1 MKKTII
7 AVVIALVACIGLLA
21 GCSVPGD
28 KAVAASQ
35 EKWNAATNK
44 EATDTFTVSNVSL
57 AGLVSL
63 NNAKISLKRVFAG
76 DNVKVTLDVD
86 SLDLEFDRGI
96 STILDAIDLK
106 NIDVNKI
113 ASNLKNVKVN
123 AIFDFNV
130 KTNTVTN
137 LNVVANG
144 LKKLLEEGVGI
155 VDENITEPL
164 KYSVDKIEISSEDKY
179 AEVLLPLA
187 KGHFS
192 TFFAMEKAGA
202 KESPTTISFKEIGGL
217 VSMLLED
224 FGDFEVAPEVT
235 ITSLIKKF
243 LGTTD
248 VLSKI
253 NNTNGVMTSKVS
265 KDLITEMNYTGDFSL
280 KFSKNDLKNVLNYL
294 PEIIPGFPEKIS
306 GAVMAFIKEPTSGS
320 ILAGK
325 ISYTGSYVIK

>member
-28 KAVAASQ
+28 KAVTASQ

-44 EATDTFTVSNVSL
+44 EATDTFTVSNVNI
-57 AGLVSL
+57 AGLATL
-63 NNAKISLKRVFAG
+63 KNAKISLKRVFAG

-86 SLDLEFDRGI
+86 SLDLAFDKGI
-96 STILDAIDLK
+96 SSILNLIK
-106 NIDVNKI
+106 IENIDVNKI

-123 AIFDFNV
+123 VTLDFNI
-130 KTNTVTN
+130 KTNTITN
-137 LNVVANG
+137 LKVVANG
-144 LKKLLEEGVGI
+144 VKALLEEGLSI
-155 VDENITEPL
+155 VDENITEPIE
-164 KYSVDKIEISSEDKY
+164 YSAEKIEISSEDKY
-179 AEVLLPLA
+179 AKVLLPLA
-187 KGHFS
+187 KGQFA
-192 TFFAMEKAGA
+192 TFFAMEKAGV

-224 FGDFEVAPEVT
+224 FGDVEVTTGVT
-235 ITSLIKKF
+235 ITNLIKKF

-253 NNTNGVMTSKVS
+253 NNTNGVMTSKID
-265 KDLITEMNYTGDFSL
+265 KDLITEMNYAGDFSL
-280 KFSKNDLKNVLNYL
+280 QFSKNDLKKVIDYL
-294 PEIIPGFPEKIS
+294 PEIIPGFPSGIS
-306 GAVMAFIKEPTSGS
+306 GIAMGFIKEPVDGS

-325 ISYTGSYVIK
+325 ISYTGSYTIK